1 MGRWGAIACGLW
13 CVFACGVIG
22 VRVAQGNVF
31 DSDIQS
37 LLPQNAIEP
46 VVRAAIVQAGKV
58 GAGRAAV
65 LVAADDP
72 ARASLAAA
80 DLERAFIATGMF
92 RPDRLDGQ
100 EIGRWLFANR
110 NQLIC
115 EMKPELYDAEQTVKR
130 SLGML
135 YGPAAPVS
143 GDMLLRDPF
152 LLTLQLAQCLMPAW
166 STSLGGATLVSGR
179 LLQSAFSI
187 DVQDTVIAAY
197 DVWRTRWPD
206 VRPARAGAIFYAQ
219 DGATRARNE
228 ISVIGIV
235 SLAAVL
241 LCLIVCFIRWQPLF
255 GTLAVTA
262 AGAAGSL
269 AAALLVFPSI
279 HVLVFVFGSAL
290 IGVTSD
296 YALHY
301 LATGPQTNWAPPADR
316 LRHVF
321 RPLLVCV
328 TATSLGFASLGLFGL
343 PIFNQVAVFAVAG
356 IVTAWWFTVTI
367 LPMMDRHPRRA
378 RQLSAW
384 WARLEAPLLRLH
396 WTRARVL
403 ICSALIAVAA
413 IAGIARFRVLDDVRQ
428 FQPRDTLLVTEEARV
443 REAIGFTT
451 TPKFLLSYAA
461 TADGARERE
470 YAALASLPDAARRDV
485 LASSR
490 LHPPVAVRAASGAV
504 LRDKLFTPHLAA
516 RAEILGRPQLDPIA
530 APPAELPSAI
540 AALSGQYGNMS
551 FLVAP
556 LGALA
561 GSQPFA
567 GDGIMLVDP
576 GARYSSAFA
585 TYRKQAG
592 WAFAAALATCA
603 VVVVFLYRT
612 LRAMTILAGPAI
624 GAALGLA
631 IPSAFDVPTSFFS
644 IVALFVVIGAGIDHS
659 VFQFEAAEAGGA
671 PMELAVFIAALTTIL
686 SMGLLG
692 FSATYPVQCFGLVV
706 SVGVSIAYLF
716 SFIPGRLAG
725 KRNHGYH

>member
-1 MGRWGAIACGLW
+1 MGRWGAIACGIW
-13 CVFACGVIG
+13 CVFACGVIA

-46 VVRAAIVQAGKV
+46 VIRAAIVQAGSA
-58 GAGRAAV
+58 GAGRIGI
-65 LVAADDP
+65 LVTADDP

-80 DLERAFIATGMF
+80 DLERALIATTMF
-92 RPDRLDGQ
+92 RPDRLDGE

-115 EMKPELYDAEQTVKR
+115 EMKPEQFSPEQTVRR

-143 GDMLLRDPF
+143 GDMVLRDPF

-187 DVQDTVIAAY
+187 DVQDKVIASF
-197 DVWRTRWPD
+197 DDWRARWPD
-206 VRPARAGAIFYAQ
+206 VRPARAGAIFYAE

-228 ISVIGIV
+228 ISLIGIV
-235 SLAAVL
+235 SLAAVM
-241 LCLIVCFIRWQPLF
+241 LCLIVCFVRWQPLL

-262 AGAAGSL
+262 AAAAGSL
-269 AAALLVFPSI
+269 AAVLLIFPSI

-321 RPLLVCV
+321 RPLLVCA

-356 IVTAWWFTVTI
+356 IATAWWFTVTI
-367 LPMMDRHPRRA
+367 LPMMDRHPRRS
-378 RQLSAW
+378 RQLTAW
-384 WARLEAPLLRLH
+384 WAKLEAPLLRLH
-396 WTRARVL
+396 WTRGRVL
-403 ICSALIAVAA
+403 ICGALIAMAT
-413 IAGIARFRVLDDVRQ
+413 IAGFARFRVLDDVRQ
-428 FQPRDTLLVTEEARV
+428 FQTRDASLVAEEARV
-443 REAIGFTT
+443 REAVGFTT

-461 TADGARERE
+461 TAEGARERQ
-470 YAALASLPDAARRDV
+470 YAAIAGLPEAARRDV
-485 LASSR
+485 LATSR
-490 LHPPVAVRAASGAV
+490 LDPPAALRAATEAT
-504 LRDKLFTPHLAA
+504 LRDKLFAPHIAA
-516 RAEILGRPQLDPIA
+516 RAEMLGNPQLDPFA

-540 AALSGQYGNMS
+540 AALSGQHGGVS

-556 LGALA
+556 LGGLA
-561 GSQPFA
+561 GSATFA
-567 GDGIMLVDP
+567 GDGTMLVDP
-576 GARYSSAFA
+576 GARYTSAFA

-603 VVVVFLYRT
+603 IIVVSLYRT
-612 LRAMTILAGPAI
+612 LRALTILAGPAI
-624 GAALGLA
+624 GATLGLA

-706 SVGVSIAYLF
+706 SVGVAIAYLF

-725 KRNHGYH
+725 KRNHENH